1 VHSVVKLKQKD
12 AETADAD
19 YKNRRVRF
27 MDSGMKKCAA
37 GIFCLAAWLFTQGST
52 AMSAPVVQS
61 VYQAFNMLESGE
73 LLVSAFLLVL
83 INGIRAIFL
92 YNGWFL
98 LCEGISEKTQKEYAE
113 IFLPSVLIPLSYWAA
128 STFANRPHFGVP
140 AFFTLTSVAML
151 QAMCRD
157 VGHYS
162 YKLLIR
168 SCLIFS
174 IQWLDL
180 IPFLTPYGF
189 GWGELSRAI
198 KDLSSIS
205 GSEYILNAFSG
216 VCFIWFFGTAALLA
230 ALFIN
235 YEKTIRQ
242 MEQIRR
248 KDAEVERLRR
258 EQLEARLYQELHY
271 LVHDLKRPLTA
282 ILGLSDLLGMS
293 RDPTVVRYG
302 STITKAAEQM
312 DLMISE
318 IKSPAAARVVTVK
331 ELLDYTLAQVRPL
344 AWGKPVCLHSSDD
357 ADKMRISVNLI
368 RISRALVNLLDN
380 AHRAAANAEHP
391 EIILGAEKEGS
402 AVHIF
407 VEDNG
412 PGFIKPQ
419 NGELSGW
426 GSSGQGLA
434 FVKSAVTANG
444 GTFSLA
450 PGSSGGLRCELTFT
464 EVRPL

>member
-1 VHSVVKLKQKD
+1 
-12 AETADAD
+12 
-19 YKNRRVRF
+19 
-27 MDSGMKKCAA
+27 MDSGLKKCAT
-37 GIFCLAAWLFTQGST
+37 GILCLAAWLITQGST
-52 AMSAPVVQS
+52 TLSAPVVRS
-61 VYQAFNMLESGE
+61 VYQAFSMLESGL

-83 INGIRAIFL
+83 LNGIRAIFL

-98 LCEGISEKTQKEYAE
+98 LCEGISEKTRKGYAE

-140 AFFTLTSVAML
+140 AFFTLTSVVML
-151 QAMCRD
+151 QVMCRG

-162 YKLLIR
+162 YKVLIR

-189 GWGELSRAI
+189 GWGELSRTI
-198 KDLSSIS
+198 KDLSSIT
-205 GSEYILNAFSG
+205 GREYVLNAFCG

-293 RDPTVVRYG
+293 RDPAAARYG
-302 STITKAAEQM
+302 TTIIRAAEQM

-344 AWGKPVCLHSSDD
+344 SWGKPVLLRCTEETERAGIL
-357 ADKMRISVNLI
+357 VNLI

-380 AHRAAANAEHP
+380 AHRAAAARENP
-391 EIILGAEKEGS
+391 EIILGAEKRGPS
-402 AVHIF
+402 VCFF

-412 PGFIKPQ
+412 PGFIKPDE
-419 NGELSGW
+419 GEVSGW

-434 FVKSAVTANG
+434 FVNSAVSANG
-444 GTFSLA
+444 GTFFMA
-450 PGSSGGLRCELTFT
+450 PLPRGGLRCELTFT
-464 EVRPL
+464 EVKPS